1 MEYIEILLNA
11 ISNYGFPI
19 AACAVMFWYMN
30 KERQDHKQEVDTL
43 RNSLDN
49 NTVVLEKILTK
60 LGD

>member
-1 MEYIEILLNA
+1 MEYIEILLNV